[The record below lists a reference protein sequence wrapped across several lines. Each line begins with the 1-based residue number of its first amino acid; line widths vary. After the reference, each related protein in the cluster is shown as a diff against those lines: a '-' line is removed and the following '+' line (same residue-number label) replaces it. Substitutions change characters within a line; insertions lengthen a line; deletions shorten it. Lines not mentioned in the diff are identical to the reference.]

1 MAKGLVILMSPEARE
16 GGSEKSQ
23 SLPLKPEEKSSGLR
37 LEIPASELPEGSVAG
52 DRVSMK
58 GVLSS
63 IDKDTAVV
71 EVEEAEFMPSQEEGE
86 YDESQLRSKAEEADL
101 ES

>member
-1 MAKGLVILMSPEARE
+1 METGPSP
-16 GGSEKSQ
+16 
-23 SLPLKPEEKSSGLR
+23 KPEEKSSGLR

-63 IDKDTAVV
+63 VEGDTAVV
-71 EVEEAEFMPSQEEGE
+71 EVEEAEFTPSSSEGE
-86 YDESQLRSKAEEADL
+86 MDESKLRSKAEEADL

>member
-1 MAKGLVILMSPEARE
+1 MSPEAKE

-23 SLPLKPEEKSSGLR
+23 SLPPKPEEKSSGLR

-52 DRVSMK
+52 DRVEMS
-58 GVLSS
+58 GRLVSV
-63 IDKDTAVV
+63 DEETAVV

-86 YDESQLRSKAEEADL
+86 YDEGQLRSKAEEADL

>member
-1 MAKGLVILMSPEARE
+1 MAKGLVILMSPEARA
-16 GGSEKSQ
+16 GDSGKPQ
-23 SLPLKPEEKSSGLR
+23 NLPPEPEEKSSGLR

-63 IDKDTAVV
+63 IDEETAVV
-71 EVEEAEFMPSQEEGE
+71 EVEEAEFMPSEEEGE
-86 YDESQLRSKAEEADL
+86 YDEGQLRSKAEEADL